1 MKPQKIDKNE
11 EGAITLD
18 DNREDFFSK
27 LERECAEIRE
37 EQEKEKKGQVNHNI

>member
-1 MKPQKIDKNE
+1 MMQPQKIDKDE

-18 DNREDFFSK
+18 EGREDFFSK

-37 EQEKEKKGQVNHNI
+37 EQEKEKKGE